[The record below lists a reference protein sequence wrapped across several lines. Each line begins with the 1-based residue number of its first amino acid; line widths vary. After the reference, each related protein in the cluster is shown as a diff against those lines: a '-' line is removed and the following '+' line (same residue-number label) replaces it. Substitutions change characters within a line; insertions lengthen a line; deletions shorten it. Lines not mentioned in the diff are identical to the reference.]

1 MQTGM
6 RNLYHMQASE
16 NDNLLR
22 HLEMY
27 CLIRNNIMLQSGR
40 LILLKPKPKNQKS
53 SGEFDATT
61 EGVLKMPAPTT
72 IPIIRT
78 IASINLKVGFGAEL
92 VSNIMILVLIGTQVK
107 TLKSKILNIKPTISL
122 ISYCLTFLY
131 YSFKNDK
138 ERKYI

>member
-1 MQTGM
+1 
-6 RNLYHMQASE
+6 
-16 NDNLLR
+16 
-22 HLEMY
+22 
-27 CLIRNNIMLQSGR
+27 
-40 LILLKPKPKNQKS
+40 
-53 SGEFDATT
+53 
-61 EGVLKMPAPTT
+61 MPAPTT

-92 VSNIMILVLIGTQVK
+92 VSSIMILVLIGTQVK